1 MKRWKGVVE
10 VSYLQVIEV
19 EAETQAEAEATMLD
33 WFDPNNGGTE
43 VNWKQVSDVR
53 VLGGRTLYEKKGE
66 KGGIE

>member
-33 WFDPNNGGTE
+33 WFDPNNGGTD
-43 VNWKQVSDVR
+43 VNWRQVSDVQ
-53 VLGGRTLYEKKGE
+53 VLGDEDK
-66 KGGIE
+66 